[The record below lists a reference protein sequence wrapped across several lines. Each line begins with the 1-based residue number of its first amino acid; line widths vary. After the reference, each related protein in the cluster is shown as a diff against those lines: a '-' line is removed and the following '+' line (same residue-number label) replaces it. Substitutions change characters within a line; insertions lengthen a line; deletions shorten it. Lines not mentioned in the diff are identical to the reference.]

1 MNKRAGVLVGGAAT
15 ALVAAAIVLP
25 QANASPERPE
35 PQRTFSAASAARAA
49 SSLKAELGADRTAGW
64 YLDAGKGRLVMNVLS
79 ADDVGKVEAAGA
91 VARVVRNSTR
101 ELQAATRALRETAA
115 IPGTAW
121 SIDPRTNQ
129 VSVVAD
135 RTVTGAEL
143 AALTAAV
150 ERVGGG
156 GMARI
161 KRSAGEFRRYHGG
174 GGVGGAATDAGG
186 SEGSG
191 GSVGSGGSEG
201 SGGSGGTGGPGASG
215 GSGGGSAGQGDGST
229 GALPV
234 GGSAIFGGTARCSL
248 GFNVTVQ
255 GAPAFLTA
263 GHCGK
268 ASPNWTADQA
278 GSQPLGTVAE
288 ARFPASDF
296 ALVAYDDPAARPAS
310 AVDLR
315 NGGTQRITRA
325 AEAAVGM
332 RVQRSGST
340 TGLSDGT
347 VTGLDATVNY
357 GNGDIV
363 DGLIQTDVCA
373 EPGDSGGPMFS
384 GDAAVGLTS
393 GGSGDCT
400 QGGETFFQPVTTALE
415 ATGAQIGAGDGG
427 SDAGGDGA
435 ERPAGR

>member
-191 GSVGSGGSEG
+191 G
-201 SGGSGGTGGPGASG
+201 
-215 GSGGGSAGQGDGST
+215 GSAGQGDGST

-268 ASPNWTADQA
+268 ASANWTADQA
-278 GSQPLGTVAE
+278 GAQPLGTVAD